1 VPVAGEKEEEVGVRL
16 GIRSG
21 LRGDVASKQLERALG
36 GQSRQVR
43 DVESRRRQRFCC
55 ASGQFPR
62 DGNTG
67 KRTRRRGLAGGEVGV
82 AEVEEV
88 GRDGLDRTTRMLL
101 HLVGARRAMSRSY
114 QRHGW
119 SIEATKRPILRA
131 EEVEACAA
139 SRKSQV
145 MLKSGPRQ
153 RFCPIAHSTA

>member
-21 LRGDVASKQLERALG
+21 LRGDVASEQLERALG

-43 DVESRRRQRFCC
+43 DVEGRRRQRFCC

-101 HLVGARRAMSRSY
+101 HLVGARRAMSRSH

-139 SRKSQV
+139 AWRNSPV
-145 MLKSGPRQ
+145 MLKSAPQ
-153 RFCPIAHSTA
+153 RICPIAHSAA